1 MHGKVAEANKSKSL
15 QVIARGRIVDAGRA
29 VVSAT
34 KRAAVGALINF
45 QEEGVVQS
53 LYMVCI
59 GSAPLA
65 ADGHGAGVPRIAA
78 RALAVAHCWAPMRMD
93 NDLSQEAVN

>member
-59 GSAPLA
+59 GSTPLA
-65 ADGHGAGVPRIAA
+65 AVGIERESLG
-78 RALAVAHCWAPMRMD
+78 
-93 NDLSQEAVN
+93 